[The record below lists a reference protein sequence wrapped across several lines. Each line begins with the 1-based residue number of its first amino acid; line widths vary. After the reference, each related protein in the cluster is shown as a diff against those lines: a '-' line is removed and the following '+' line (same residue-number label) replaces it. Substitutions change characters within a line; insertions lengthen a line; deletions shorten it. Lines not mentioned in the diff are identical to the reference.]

1 MGTFV
6 KAAKAGEIGP
16 GKGKA
21 VEVAGRR
28 IAVFNVGGTY
38 YAIDDSCTHRG
49 GPLSEGILEG
59 KEVTCPWHGAVFDVT
74 SGAVLGPPAPKG
86 VQKYNVRVSSAE
98 IEIELDT

>member
-6 KAAKAGEIGP
+6 KAARTDEIGP
-16 GKGKA
+16 GQGKA
-21 VEVAGRR
+21 VDVAGKR

-59 KEVTCPWHGAVFDVT
+59 NEVICPWHGAIFDVN
-74 SGAVLGPPAPKG
+74 SGAVLGAPAPKG
-86 VQKYNVRVSSAE
+86 VQKYNVRVSGAE
-98 IEIELDT
+98 IEIEVDS